1 MVRIKELGIVLLM
14 WASALPKRAA
24 KMHWLDSSAQ
34 LHGMP
39 QVQLVVGLASVGFV
53 LQGAS

>member
-24 KMHWLDSSAQ
+24 KMHWLDSSVQ